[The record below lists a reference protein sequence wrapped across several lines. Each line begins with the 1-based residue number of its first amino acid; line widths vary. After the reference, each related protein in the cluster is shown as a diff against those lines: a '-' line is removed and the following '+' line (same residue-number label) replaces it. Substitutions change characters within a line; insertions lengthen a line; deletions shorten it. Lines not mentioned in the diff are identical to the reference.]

1 MAEESKLKGSR
12 FNGQL
17 ETAMNQIEVDREITK
32 EFIQKVKDFL
42 LGKYEMFF
50 LTHFS

>member
-1 MAEESKLKGSR
+1 MAEDSKLKGSQ

-17 ETAMNQIEVDREITK
+17 VRAKNQIEVDGEITK

-42 LGKYEMFF
+42 LGKYAKFF
-50 LTHFS
+50 LTHF